1 MTEPVVPTRAAATAR
16 AVRVFAHR
24 GASQERPENTLA
36 AFARAFEQGVDGSEL
51 DVALSADGIPVVMHD
66 ETVDRTTNGSG
77 AIETLTLEQLRAL
90 DAGGGQPVPTLDQVL
105 ALAVEHG
112 AEINIEVKAADAAA
126 AVLDVVRRHEGLRW
140 FITSFHWPV
149 LEEVRAADAAAR
161 LYPLMLGVA
170 DVERLRQEAI
180 AAGHTAAQVAAH
192 IEEVLRDSPIGLD
205 EAVDF
210 AVRIGAEGVS
220 IWERDLI
227 AADLTRIHAAGL
239 LAWVWTVND
248 PARAAELIRD
258 GADAICTDE
267 PAEILA
273 VRAALRS

>member
-1 MTEPVVPTRAAATAR
+1 MTEPPRNAHAVRTAR
-16 AVRVFAHR
+16 RVQVFAHR
-24 GASQERPENTLA
+24 GASRAQPENTLA
-36 AFARAFEQGVDGSEL
+36 AFALAFEQGADGSEL

-66 ETVDRTTNGSG
+66 STVDRTTTG
-77 AIETLTLEQLRAL
+77 AGAVEALTLEQLQAL
-90 DAGGGQPVPTLDQVL
+90 DAGDGQPVPTLDAVL

-149 LEEVRAADAAAR
+149 LEDVRAADHAAR
-161 LYPLMLGVA
+161 LYPLTLGVA

-180 AAGHTAAQVAAH
+180 AAGHTAAQVAAQ
-192 IEEVLRDSPIGLD
+192 IEEVLRDSPFGLD
-205 EAVDF
+205 EAIEF
-210 AVRIGAEGVS
+210 AARIGAEGVS
-220 IWERDLI
+220 IWERDLT